1 MYLVLIAEDEQ
12 IEREMLMQI
21 VSAHFPTID
30 QIIPAENGQQA
41 VDLFDQY
48 QPDLILM
55 DINMPL
61 KSGMEALREIRQIA
75 KKAFVCII
83 LTSYNDFSYAQD
95 GIRLHVDDYI
105 LKPAEDAQII
115 ASISAGIEKLQQ
127 EWNMHA
133 SIRELLRQNEDVSSL
148 LESECVFAII
158 NQKEEKVIARYFQ
171 MARMSARY
179 AFCLVVE
186 VEEDN
191 ILVAQIRGIIEDA
204 GYACMEARLSGCQIL
219 YVFSSMAMD
228 MKERDRL
235 QNLTRPLLERSGI
248 PYAWGP
254 QQDQIARFHVAF
266 DDAVAQLRFRETDEE
281 ERDPFV
287 WKSVEQLLSNLE
299 ETQIAVIVYDLYES
313 LSSMN
318 IDRRNA
324 VMEEILTQ
332 LYDYAEQNGLQLT
345 RPKWTE
351 QKIFQKEDTRREME
365 YKVTQRLMDVLRPLK
380 AHHYQSHSLLYR
392 KAIEFIAQN
401 YHRPIGLSDLGKA
414 LNVTPHYIS
423 RLLSKEGAPGRNTF
437 TELLTEYRIEAAKRL
452 IQKGVPL
459 KNVAFEVG
467 FHSTSYFSKSFRK
480 NTGMTPREYQ
490 KLFESGHAS

>member
-1 MYLVLIAEDEQ
+1 MYRVLIAEDEQ

-191 ILVAQIRGIIEDA
+191 ILVAQIRGIIEERMDL
-204 GYACMEARLSGCQIL
+204 EQ
-219 YVFSSMAMD
+219 FSDCDITMAD
-228 MKERDRL
+228 
-235 QNLTRPLLERSGI
+235 LTIIRRTLVSTLTG
-248 PYAWGP
+248 
-254 QQDQIARFHVAF
+254 
-266 DDAVAQLRFRETDEE
+266 
-281 ERDPFV
+281 
-287 WKSVEQLLSNLE
+287 
-299 ETQIAVIVYDLYES
+299 VYHHRVKYPS
-313 LSSMN
+313 
-318 IDRRNA
+318 I
-324 VMEEILTQ
+324 
-332 LYDYAEQNGLQLT
+332 
-345 RPKWTE
+345 K
-351 QKIFQKEDTRREME
+351 
-365 YKVTQRLMDVLRPLK
+365 YKHAD
-380 AHHYQSHSLLYR
+380 
-392 KAIEFIAQN
+392 
-401 YHRPIGLSDLGKA
+401 GK
-414 LNVTPHYIS
+414 T
-423 RLLSKEGAPGRNTF
+423 
-437 TELLTEYRIEAAKRL
+437 
-452 IQKGVPL
+452 
-459 KNVAFEVG
+459 
-467 FHSTSYFSKSFRK
+467 
-480 NTGMTPREYQ
+480 TGEN
-490 KLFESGHAS
+490 E

>member
-1 MYLVLIAEDEQ
+1 MYRVLIAEDEQ

-148 LESECVFAII
+148 LESECVLAII

-179 AFCLVVE
+179 AFCLVAE

-235 QNLTRPLLERSGI
+235 KNLSFLKLNS
-248 PYAWGP
+248 
-254 QQDQIARFHVAF
+254 
-266 DDAVAQLRFRETDEE
+266 
-281 ERDPFV
+281 
-287 WKSVEQLLSNLE
+287 
-299 ETQIAVIVYDLYES
+299 IV
-313 LSSMN
+313 
-318 IDRRNA
+318 
-324 VMEEILTQ
+324 
-332 LYDYAEQNGLQLT
+332 
-345 RPKWTE
+345 
-351 QKIFQKEDTRREME
+351 
-365 YKVTQRLMDVLRPLK
+365 
-380 AHHYQSHSLLYR
+380 
-392 KAIEFIAQN
+392 
-401 YHRPIGLSDLGKA
+401 
-414 LNVTPHYIS
+414 
-423 RLLSKEGAPGRNTF
+423 
-437 TELLTEYRIEAAKRL
+437 L
-452 IQKGVPL
+452 I
-459 KNVAFEVG
+459 
-467 FHSTSYFSKSFRK
+467 YYKSF
-480 NTGMTPREYQ
+480 
-490 KLFESGHAS
+490 LI

>member
-1 MYLVLIAEDEQ
+1 MYRVLIAEDEQ

-179 AFCLVVE
+179 AFCLVAE

-228 MKERDRL
+228 MKECDRL

-254 QQDQIARFHVAF
+254 QQDQIARFHVA
-266 DDAVAQLRFRETDEE
+266 VSYTHLTL
-281 ERDPFV
+281 PT
-287 WKSVEQLLSNLE
+287 N
-299 ETQIAVIVYDLYES
+299 S
-313 LSSMN
+313 L
-318 IDRRNA
+318 
-324 VMEEILTQ
+324 V
-332 LYDYAEQNGLQLT
+332 
-345 RPKWTE
+345 
-351 QKIFQKEDTRREME
+351 
-365 YKVTQRLMDVLRPLK
+365 
-380 AHHYQSHSLLYR
+380 
-392 KAIEFIAQN
+392 
-401 YHRPIGLSDLGKA
+401 
-414 LNVTPHYIS
+414 
-423 RLLSKEGAPGRNTF
+423 
-437 TELLTEYRIEAAKRL
+437 
-452 IQKGVPL
+452 
-459 KNVAFEVG
+459 
-467 FHSTSYFSKSFRK
+467 
-480 NTGMTPREYQ
+480 
-490 KLFESGHAS
+490 